1 MRDLSYTLRC
11 RGEQEVAVMLE
22 EYPKTVSLKDGST
35 VVCRPMVRED
45 EGSLLE
51 FFTSLSKVDRLYLRD
66 DVTNPEVVRSWA
78 ENLDYDRVLPILA
91 LSEDRIVA
99 NATLHR
105 NPFGW
110 MRHVGAIRMVV
121 GEDFRERGLA
131 RTMAAEVFQNAIAAK
146 LDKIVAEMLTD
157 QHDARKVFSR
167 LGFREEAILKDHVQD
182 ADNVPH
188 DLLIMTND
196 VNTLWQKWMEFS
208 ESVSGS
214 WDMEY

>member
-1 MRDLSYTLRC
+1 
-11 RGEQEVAVMLE
+11 
-22 EYPKTVSLKDGST
+22 
-35 VVCRPMVRED
+35 
-45 EGSLLE
+45 
-51 FFTSLSKVDRLYLRD
+51 
-66 DVTNPEVVRSWA
+66 
-78 ENLDYDRVLPILA
+78 
-91 LSEDRIVA
+91 
-99 NATLHR
+99 
-105 NPFGW
+105 
-110 MRHVGAIRMVV
+110 
-121 GEDFRERGLA
+121 
-131 RTMAAEVFQNAIAAK
+131 
-146 LDKIVAEMLTD
+146 MLTD